1 MLTRS
6 AVARQVS
13 NALRGNKLSFAAL
26 TEEHTFKQA
35 APTQLTVPSVQN
47 NKLENG
53 LKFTARSR
61 DSGIVNLRFAV
72 LGGSSTESA
81 KQKGAAQF
89 LAASAFTGNNQNSG
103 LRVVRYL
110 ESLGATFNATAD
122 REKIVYEVSVLAD
135 QVDSAVS
142 VVLSSIASPPLYN
155 HVFEEH
161 RPTVQLFYDALR
173 EEPTK
178 FLNELVHEAAFGET
192 TGFGSSVYAED
203 LNNLKVADILAYR
216 GAHFVKE
223 NLVVAVDGVSSEEFK
238 KILTAYAGQVPS
250 GSAQAVGEAN
260 FVGGE
265 VKVRNSSVGTSHVA
279 LAFGIPAGP
288 AGKAYEVL
296 NATLAS
302 RLQKKKVCASTFQNK
317 YHNGGFFGLQTRGEA
332 SDIDRILRASV
343 DELKAIASDASAAET
358 AKVQVGVNN
367 FSGLD
372 SKNGA
377 DALLNAYLA
386 GTDVNAFLDTRAVTA
401 QQVSDAAKAVLKS
414 TPAYAVFGATT
425 GTPSLTTVTK
435 ILA

>member
-1 MLTRS
+1 M
-6 AVARQVS
+6 
-13 NALRGNKLSFAAL
+13 
-26 TEEHTFKQA
+26 
-35 APTQLTVPSVQN
+35 
-47 NKLENG
+47 
-53 LKFTARSR
+53 
-61 DSGIVNLRFAV
+61 NLRFAV

-122 REKIVYEVSVLAD
+122 REKVWNWFVRGTFKLIAPQIVYEVSVLAD

-203 LNNLKVADILAYR
+203 LKNLKVADILAYR

-250 GSAQAVGEAN
+250 GSAQAVGKAD

-332 SDIDRILRASV
+332 SDIDRILRASI

-358 AKVQVGVNN
+358 AKVQVRIPRIICPELIV
-367 FSGLD
+367 S
-372 SKNGA
+372 
-377 DALLNAYLA
+377 LLKK
-386 GTDVNAFLDTRAVTA
+386 GWC
-401 QQVSDAAKAVLKS
+401 
-414 TPAYAVFGATT
+414 
-425 GTPSLTTVTK
+425 
-435 ILA
+435 